1 MSLVMERELIFSLKN
16 PGELH
21 ERAKFDKD
29 FRKKEFVFMYCKNA
43 QHVWI
48 QDKVK
53 LMAEFPLMVMFCN
66 IFTITCDDAVWST
79 KDI

>member
-1 MSLVMERELIFSLKN
+1 
-16 PGELH
+16 
-21 ERAKFDKD
+21 
-29 FRKKEFVFMYCKNA
+29 MYCKNA